1 MLKTYLVLSIIIGS
15 TTVKCAPV
23 SERRIAYCLAGQF
36 NQNEKRNAFKVC
48 NLAKIGKKQQ
58 FDRLWSGTNDIC
70 DADASGVAIPARQ
83 GDVVMLIDRQ
93 PGQHPES
100 EACYYGE
107 RFSANEPELTEA
119 VMPRFIFVPTGGSLK
134 DAVEVGYQGLSEYG
148 IENLKVSLE
157 ENIDQSPIPDQKFLE
172 RFGCS
177 LSTLKGRIS
186 SSPPACNS
194 LAVYQ
199 IPLH

>member
-1 MLKTYLVLSIIIGS
+1 MIIGS
-15 TTVKCAPV
+15 AAVKCAPE

-36 NQNEKRNAFKVC
+36 NQNEKRNTFKVC
-48 NLAKIGKKQQ
+48 NLANIGKKQQ
-58 FDRLWSGTNDIC
+58 LDRLWSGPNDIC
-70 DADASGVAIPARQ
+70 DANASGVAIPAPK
-83 GDVVMLIDRQ
+83 GDIVMLIDRQ

-100 EACYYGE
+100 EACYYGQ

-119 VMPRFIFVPTGGSLK
+119 VMPRFIFVPTGDSIN

-148 IENLKVSLE
+148 IENLKVSIE
-157 ENIDQSPIPDQKFLE
+157 ENIDQSPIPDQMFLE

-177 LSTLKGRIS
+177 LSAMKGGLT

-199 IPLH
+199 IPLP